1 MGLLVLG
8 ILTFAGVHLVPSLA
22 PALRGALMQRLGEG
36 GYKGLFS
43 LALLAGIGLI
53 VFGWRSTLPSLVYLP
68 PADLYPLALAL
79 MVLAFLLMVIS
90 GRPSR
95 LKQILRH
102 PQLTGVFLWG
112 IAHLLVNGDRAS
124 TYFFGCFALL
134 ALAGMPLIDRKKE
147 AQIGAAW
154 GPFAMRTSALPFAAV
169 VQGRTRI
176 DWRGIGW
183 WRPVLAVALYAI
195 ILGGHRHIFG
205 VPPWPVF

>member
-68 PADLYPLALAL
+68 PAALYPLALAL

-112 IAHLLVNGDRAS
+112 IAHLLVNGDQRSVVLFGGLSLWAAVEMIAINRRDGAWVKPEPPAWS
-124 TYFFGCFALL
+124 TDLVSL
-134 ALAGMPLIDRKKE
+134 VI
-147 AQIGAAW
+147 
-154 GPFAMRTSALPFAAV
+154 AAV
-169 VQGRTRI
+169 V
-176 DWRGIGW
+176 
-183 WRPVLAVALYAI
+183 VAVV
-195 ILGGHRHIFG
+195 IFIHPWIAG
-205 VPPWPVF
+205 VPVG